1 MSVHACSPVLCPY
14 LFSSTCTVQSDK
26 ILLAY
31 TYKICWLSEQVLQS
45 MVTPEAVVQ
54 GNAAAAQ
61 GVLIRLLQIG
71 FATGSIVALGIL
83 LLQVPALA

>member
-1 MSVHACSPVLCPY
+1 M
-14 LFSSTCTVQSDK
+14 
-26 ILLAY
+26 
-31 TYKICWLSEQVLQS
+31 
-45 MVTPEAVVQ
+45 VQ

-83 LLQVPALA
+83 LLQVLALVSCFT